1 MAARTTSS
9 ATIASMRNNWFANRA
24 GQPLPSSRRNN
35 YGFTIGGPI
44 IKNKTFFFDY
54 DRLRSSRQSTASGA
68 VPTDLMRAGDFGE
81 VCAAQGGSFDGTG
94 RCTVDAGQ
102 IWDPYLRH
110 HDPNSGGAVANTPN
124 NFIPFNNVSKYI
136 SPGCNPLF
144 LATGHSCPPANL
156 EPAPGVA
163 GNLIDS
169 VAQKMMS
176 VKYSYQYSHGKGLDC
191 FKNFTDPCQGGP
203 GWTNAHLFAINDTHT
218 FIRPYC

>member
-44 IKNKTFFFDY
+44 IKNKTFFFFDY

-176 VKYSYQYSHGKGLDC
+176 LFPEPNFSGGGIYQNWFGSGANHDYNDQFDIKVDHRFSE
-191 FKNFTDPCQGGP
+191 KN
-203 GWTNAHLFAINDTHT
+203 L
-218 FIRPYC
+218 